1 MKHRKHLLLIFLVVL
16 TFVGIYLYAPSK
28 HYSEN
33 VVANENFFLGESIK
47 LPEIDRGVRHIKTP
61 VPVKAIYMTS
71 WVAGTSSMRER
82 LISIIDETE
91 VNAVIIDIK
100 DDTGKISYLIE
111 SEPFKSLSSS
121 ENRIPNITEFIS
133 RLHDKNIYVIGRIA
147 TFQDPYLIKK
157 WPSEAVKTKTDKEK
171 LWRDR
176 KGIGWF
182 DAGSE
187 KVWGYVVALA
197 EESYR
202 VGFDE
207 INFDYVRFPSDG
219 NMQDIYF
226 PLSEGKVKADV
237 LESFFKHVDEK
248 LRTEEN
254 PIPTSVDI
262 FGMTTTNTDD
272 LGIGQVLEK
281 TIPYFDFVSPMVYP
295 SHYPNNWNGYKNPA
309 EMPYEVIHAAM
320 GKAVERV
327 KAMGEDPKKLRPWLQ
342 DFNLGA
348 TYTAEMVRAQIQ
360 ATYDVGL
367 DSWFIWDPKNIYTR
381 KAFLGKDAE

>member
-1 MKHRKHLLLIFLVVL
+1 MISRKHFLLVL
-16 TFVGIYLYAPSK
+16 GLAIIMVGVYLYAPSK
-28 HYSEN
+28 FYSEN
-33 VVANENFFLGESIK
+33 VLANENFFLGSVIK
-47 LPEIDRGVRHIKTP
+47 LPDIERGVRHIKTP
-61 VPVKAIYMTS
+61 DPVKAIYMTS

-82 LISIIDETE
+82 LITLIDETE

-111 SEPFKSLSSS
+111 SEPFKSLESS
-121 ENRIPNITEFIS
+121 ENRIPNIQEFIA

-182 DAGSE
+182 DAGSP

-226 PLSEGKVKADV
+226 PLSEGKTKPEV
-237 LESFFKHVDEK
+237 LESFFVHLDEK
-248 LRTEEN
+248 LRTDEK
-254 PIPTSVDI
+254 PIPISVDI

-281 TIPYFDFVSPMVYP
+281 TLPYFDFVAPMVYP
-295 SHYPNNWNGYKNPA
+295 SHYPNTWSGIKNPA
-309 EMPYEVIHAAM
+309 EQPYEVIKIAM
-320 GKAVERV
+320 AKAVERAV
-327 KAMGEDPKKLRPWLQ
+327 AMGEDPQKLRPWLQ

-367 DSWFIWDPKNIYTR
+367 DSWFIWDPKNIYTK
-381 KAFLGKDAE
+381 KALLSE